1 MVLSYNIK
9 EKSATVDI
17 RRLVL
22 WEGRYATYMSN
33 DIFAATI
40 EDQGDVLLELTSRA
54 LSGARIN
61 ALALPYFRSTGES
74 VESDPNAAWWQN
86 MQSLYQAGGGYF
98 SFLTDS
104 ALSTD
109 AYWILRR
116 YGTEDEFGGVWRYS
130 EMKVRGD
137 NGYRIG
143 KIDMILPGQPVLY
156 TAIRVE
162 NRGTAE
168 LRASVAWHSML
179 GYPAIETGTMI
190 QTDARYFTA
199 YGMTQRESGVGRF
212 RAGVVFE
219 ELKHAPL
226 ARGGSADAGYM
237 PSPSGTYDYII
248 GKIPERDERAWI
260 AVNNP
265 RSQLLFFMLTPGKAM
280 SDDDYVFPNMDL
292 AENFLGRMDSPWAL
306 YDGGTPQIMALT
318 CGFNAGPKGT
328 RNMVLS
334 PGEAKTM
341 YVANAFAS
349 YDNPRIGLGYYAT
362 EFTEDGV
369 VFKRTKS
376 WAMIPVDHRFRAIR
390 RQAEKVFTE
399 AEIN

>member
-1 MVLSYNIK
+1 M
-9 EKSATVDI
+9 DI

-74 VESDPNAAWWQN
+74 VESDPNGGWWQN
-86 MQSLYQAGGGYF
+86 LQSLYQAGGGYF
-98 SFLTDS
+98 SFQTDRG
-104 ALSTD
+104 LSTD
-109 AYWILRR
+109 PYWILRR

-130 EMKVRGD
+130 ELKIRGD
-137 NGYRIG
+137 GGYKLG

-156 TAIRVE
+156 TAVRIE
-162 NRGTAE
+162 NKGESE
-168 LRASVAWHSML
+168 LRASAAWHSML

-190 QTDARYFTA
+190 QTSARCFTA

-212 RAGVVFE
+212 RPGIIFDD
-219 ELKHAPL
+219 LRHAPL
-226 ARGGSADAGYM
+226 ARGGNADAGYI
-237 PSPSGTYDYII
+237 PAPTGTYDYII
-248 GKIPERDERAWI
+248 GKIPEREEKAWI

-265 RSQLLFFMLTPGKAM
+265 RSQLIFFMLTPNRAEK
-280 SDDDYVFPNMDL
+280 DEDFLFPNADL
-292 AENFLGRMDSPWAL
+292 AENFLGRMDAPWAL
-306 YDGGTPQIMALT
+306 YDGGVPEVMALT

-328 RNMVLS
+328 RNMVIP
-334 PGEAKTM
+334 PGSSRM
-341 YVANAFAS
+341 IYLANGFVS
-349 YDNPRIGLGYYAT
+349 YDNPRIALGYSST
-362 EFTEDGV
+362 EFTDEGV

-376 WAMIPVDHRFRAIR
+376 WAFLAIDHSFRAIR
-390 RQAEKVFTE
+390 RQAEKVFSGD
-399 AEIN
+399 AEDAG